1 MPRPGRKPLNN
12 MLIVFVVIVY
22 QVHCNNQSPNIEE
35 IQATQQCKKNAFVGN
50 VYQVRCNDQFHA
62 S

>member
-1 MPRPGRKPLNN
+1 

-22 QVHCNNQSPNIEE
+22 QVCCNNQSPNIEE
-35 IQATQQCKKNAFVGN
+35 IQATQQCNKNALVAIGI